1 MRFPEYLI
9 LLGWL
14 RKQRGVSYRKEP
26 VPTLIFSGIQT
37 EIHEEWFVVIKKAHQ
52 SKSVLLFFPRR
63 RWWGRKD
70 GAKLEAP

>member
-37 EIHEEWFVVIKKAHQ
+37 EIHEWFVVIKKAHQ